1 MGMLINKNRKKN
13 TFIPFNFQAIC
24 DVPLNFQ
31 FLQCP
36 PPPCQ
41 NTIGVAMSPFCAKNG
56 KNTPNK
62 KFRKKEKVIFLNF
75 FLLLFFVCCF
85 SVLIFN
91 FVFLFLKKI
100 KKFYFF

>member
-31 FLQCP
+31 FVQCP

-41 NTIGVAMSPFCAKNG
+41 TTIGVAMSPFCAKNG

-62 KFRKKEKVIFLNF
+62 KFRKKGKSHFPDF
-75 FLLLFFVCCF
+75 FFAFILCLLFFCLLLLF
-85 SVLIFN
+85 
-91 FVFLFLKKI
+91 
-100 KKFYFF
+100 